1 MLPITVAF
9 KLSSPDMA
17 LAKRN
22 IILPLVFLLVIISI
36 LRLLKLTIT
45 SSSFSSPKLFLNQPS
60 LIQPTIHSK
69 NTHDYEPLL
78 TQKEIQFLFDIILH
92 KSPCNLLV
100 FGLQD
105 QYLKLH
111 IINRGGTTVFI
122 DDNPGKKGDAD
133 SDTEA
138 HVYRVEYKTYAKDA
152 YKLLKHARSNSS
164 CDLRSGM
171 RTVMKECKLALP
183 GLPIDV
189 VKMKW
194 DVIVVDGPGGGGPD
208 SPGRMGSIFMA
219 GALANGSNVVVH
231 DVDRMIE
238 KWFSWEFL
246 CHENLVS
253 SKGRFWNFRIPYQ
266 IRNSSRKFCEA

>member
-1 MLPITVAF
+1 MV
-9 KLSSPDMA
+9 
-17 LAKRN
+17 LAKRK

-45 SSSFSSPKLFLNQPS
+45 SSSFSSPTLFINKSSTSIFSPTTIISKLKQ
-60 LIQPTIHSK
+60 
-69 NTHDYEPLL
+69 THKPPL
-78 TQKEIQFLFDIILH
+78 TQKEIQFLMDIIIQ

-111 IINRGGTTVFI
+111 AINGGGTTVFI
-122 DDNPGKKGDAD
+122 DDNPENLKKLKG
-133 SDTEA
+133 SSKSNSNGTLQ
-138 HVYRVEYKTYAKDA
+138 VYKVEYNTYAKDA

-164 CDLRSGM
+164 CDLRSGI
-171 RTVMKECKLALP
+171 TSLMKECKL
-183 GLPIDV
+183 GLTVTGMPMEV

-194 DVIVVDGPGGGGPD
+194 DVIVVDGPDGDGPE

-219 GALANGSNVVVH
+219 GVLANGTNVVVH

-253 SKGRFWNFRIPYQ
+253 SKGRFWNFRIPHQ
-266 IRNSSRKFCEA
+266 IIRNNSSKFCEA